1 MNIGLFFL
9 IVIFIAFILILV
21 FNPNLSC
28 FGKRLRSPF
37 YPLRRRRLLAGR
49 EKKEIRT
56 TDYGFRL
63 VEGEENKGEATKA
76 GKLDFPTVKELSR
89 TQPEKGNSSGKKPR
103 KTEDYGFKLD

>member
-1 MNIGLFFL
+1 MNIGLIIL

-37 YPLRRRRLLAGR
+37 YPLRRRRLLAEKEKR
-49 EKKEIRT
+49 EIKT
-56 TDYGFRL
+56 MDYGFRL
-63 VEGEENKGEATKA
+63 IEGEESKGETTKVE
-76 GKLDFPTVKELSR
+76 KLDSSSIKDASKTAS
-89 TQPEKGNSSGKKPR
+89 EKGQLPGKKPK

>member
-1 MNIGLFFL
+1 MNIGLVIL
-9 IVIFIAFILILV
+9 IVVFIAFILVLV

-37 YPLRRRRLLAGR
+37 YPLWRRRLLADR
-49 EKKEIRT
+49 EKKEIKT

-63 VEGEENKGEATKA
+63 VEGEENKGETRGTEKPD
-76 GKLDFPTVKELSR
+76 LSSMKEALR
-89 TQPEKGNSSGKKPR
+89 GRPEKDKVLGKKPK